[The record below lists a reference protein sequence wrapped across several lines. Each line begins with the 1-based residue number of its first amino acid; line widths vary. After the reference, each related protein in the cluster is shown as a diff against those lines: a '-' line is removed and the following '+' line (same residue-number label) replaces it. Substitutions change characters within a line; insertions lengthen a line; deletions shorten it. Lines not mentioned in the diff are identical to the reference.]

1 RTEKLSPVT
10 PMVLRNSGRVGSRRF
25 FLKDPLATRNTG
37 ARGFSRLGGGL
48 EGIGGERR
56 RMGDVRM
63 ERGEMLCSVTAQPAS
78 HISILTFSFSH
89 LPLINSSSLLSCP
102 LPTLI

>member
-1 RTEKLSPVT
+1 MTIAPGFHLFPFRTEKLSPVT

-37 ARGFSRLGGGL
+37 ARGFSRLGGG
-48 EGIGGERR
+48 IGRERR

-63 ERGEMLCSVTAQPAS
+63 ERGEVLCSVIAQS
-78 HISILTFSFSH
+78 LSILPFSFPSFF
-89 LPLINSSSLLSCP
+89 SLFQDERE
-102 LPTLI
+102 

>member
-1 RTEKLSPVT
+1 
-10 PMVLRNSGRVGSRRF
+10 MVLRNSGRVGSRRF

-37 ARGFSRLGGGL
+37 ARGFSRLGGVL

-78 HISILTFSFSH
+78 HISILTSPFFKFSLF
-89 LPLINSSSLLSCP
+89 LSF
-102 LPTLI
+102 

>member
-37 ARGFSRLGGGL
+37 ARGFSRLFCMYRRFSYL
-48 EGIGGERR
+48 CGIN
-56 RMGDVRM
+56 
-63 ERGEMLCSVTAQPAS
+63 
-78 HISILTFSFSH
+78 FY
-89 LPLINSSSLLSCP
+89 
-102 LPTLI
+102 